1 MADIAWYPVTLAER
15 DQTFQLGMTEGETF
29 DVELDS
35 AVQITP
41 VKDYEVLDNKP
52 QIEGVTLIGDK
63 TFEDLNLQRVSN
75 AEIEELFSNL

>member
-1 MADIAWYPVTLAER
+1 MADIAWYSVKLAER
-15 DQTFQLGMTEGETF
+15 DQTFQLGMTEGENI

-41 VKDYEVLDNKP
+41 VRDYEALDNKP

-63 TFEDLNLQRVSN
+63 TFEDLNLQKVSN
-75 AEIEELFSNL
+75 AEIEELFMNL

>member
-41 VKDYEVLDNKP
+41 VRDYEALDNKP

-63 TFEDLNLQRVSN
+63 TFEDLNLQKVSN
-75 AEIEELFSNL
+75 AEIEELFMNL